1 MSPNVNNEAMKRAR
15 AKAVKAGQLRKRD
28 TLKKKYFK
36 AILDEIAKG
45 GIFTIVDA
53 RAAVG
58 MKQTSF
64 YSYFPAESEERKAID
79 DALFVAKRRTI
90 RGITAKLYNSDNPNS
105 QIALLKLLATPEERL
120 ALSNSPAA
128 AVVVANN
135 NGGTSRDERML
146 NWWEAFQDTMK
157 LSVSA
162 EQPADLVHRRSLP
175 TSEDS
180 ASRFVVE

>member
-1 MSPNVNNEAMKRAR
+1 MKTGGNNEAVKRAR
-15 AKAVKAGQLRKRD
+15 AKAVKAGQLRKRNM
-28 TLKKKYFK
+28 LKKKYFD
-36 AILDEIAKG
+36 AILAEIAKG
-45 GIFTIVDA
+45 GLFTIVDV

-64 YSYFPAESEERKAID
+64 YDYFPAESEERAAID
-79 DALFVAKRRTI
+79 DALFNAKRRTV

-105 QIALLKLLATPEERL
+105 LIALLKLIATPEERA
-120 ALSNSPAA
+120 ALSNNAAA
-128 AVVVANN
+128 AVVVTN
-135 NGGTSRDERML
+135 NGNSTRDERML
-146 NWWEAFQDTMK
+146 NWWETFRADMK
-157 LSVSA
+157 LSAAA